1 MSLPNFQNFKVFV
14 EDLKAF
20 LEKKIK
26 KRSAYNTPRPLCK
39 MDLKDDFVKC
49 LNTGT
54 CRYKYMSLTI

>member
-26 KRSAYNTPRPLCK
+26 KRSAYNTSRPLCK
-39 MDLKDDFVKC
+39 MDLKDEFVKY
-49 LNTGT
+49 LNTGK
-54 CRYKYMSLTI
+54 CRYKYMCLTI